1 INVFQGAL
9 MTMLDRMRRHRDWLK
24 WSLGLVC
31 VAFVLFYI
39 PDFLRGSGADAAS
52 GDSVAKVEGHEI
64 SSADFRRTYQAQ
76 LQAYRSAYGNN
87 MSDQLLKQLGIEQQI
102 LQQMVDER
110 AALAEAERV
119 GIKVS
124 DEEVRQRIFAMPAF
138 QENGGFI
145 GEARYQQLLRMQ
157 RPPLVASEFEDNIR
171 HGLAVEKLRGSLTDW
186 LSVNDAD
193 LEKEYR
199 RRNDKVKLAVVSFT
213 ADSFRTQVNASDT
226 EVSSYFDAHKS
237 DFKIPEKRKIRYLLI
252 DVEALRAKTVVPAAD
267 IEREYN
273 NNSEQYT
280 TPEQVRA
287 SHILLKTE
295 GKDDAAVKAKAEE
308 LLKQLRAGADFAE
321 LAKKNSE
328 DEASAKN
335 GGDLDYFGRGRMVA
349 EFDQTVFAMQ
359 PGTISDVV
367 KTQYGYH
374 IIKLVDKK
382 NATTRG
388 LAEVRQQ
395 LNDQLAYQRAQT
407 QAADLAQTLEKQISK
422 PADLDKVAKA
432 QGLTVQESGF
442 FARDEPILGLGPSPE
457 AANKAFEMKV
467 NDVSGALRASRGFV
481 FETVVA
487 KQDPRE
493 AKFDEVKDRAREE
506 VVKQKARDLSKQ
518 KAAEIAA
525 KLKTAPDFEKAAKAA
540 GVEAK
545 TTDLIARDAPIPD
558 LGAAPA
564 VEDAA
569 FRLAVGGVSD
579 PIATDTGTAV
589 IKVLEKKEVT
599 PEEWTSSKDRFRE
612 ELLTDRR
619 NRFFSAYMVKAKQ
632 KMKIDVNRESLQR
645 AAS

>member
-1 INVFQGAL
+1 

-39 PDFLRGSGADAAS
+39 PDFLRGTGADAAS
-52 GDSVAKVEGHEI
+52 GDTVAKVEGRDI
-64 SSADFRRTYQAQ
+64 TSADFRRTYQAQ
-76 LQAYRSAYGNN
+76 LQAYRSAYGGN
-87 MSDQLLKQLGIEQQI
+87 MNDQLLKQLGVEQQI

-110 AALAEAERV
+110 AALAEAERI

-138 QENGGFI
+138 QDNGGFI

-157 RPPLVASEFEDNIR
+157 RPPMIASEFEDNIR

-186 LSVNDAD
+186 LSVNDQD

-213 ADSFRTQVNASDT
+213 ADSFRAQVTASDA
-226 EVSSYFDAHKS
+226 EVASYFNGHQN

-252 DVEALRAKTVVPAAD
+252 DVEALRAKTVVPASD

-295 GKDDAAVKAKAEE
+295 GKDDASVKAKAEA
-308 LLKQLRAGADFAE
+308 LLKQARNGADFAE

-335 GGDLDYFGRGRMVA
+335 GGDLDYFGRGRMVP
-349 EFDQTVFAMQ
+349 EFDQAVFAMQ
-359 PGTISDVV
+359 PGAISDLV

-382 NATTRG
+382 NATTRP

-407 QAADLAQTLEKQISK
+407 QAADLAQTLEKQIK
-422 PADLDKVAKA
+422 TPADLDKVAKA
-432 QGLTVQESGF
+432 QGLIVQESGL

-457 AANKAFEMKV
+457 AANKAFDMKT
-467 NDVSGALRASRGFV
+467 NEVSGPLRASRGFV
-481 FETVVA
+481 FETLVA
-487 KQDPRE
+487 RQDPYVPKVE
-493 AKFDEVKDRAREE
+493 EVKDRVREE
-506 VVKQKARDLSKQ
+506 LVKQKARDLSKQ
-518 KAAEIAA
+518 KAAELAV
-525 KLKTAPDFEKAAKAA
+525 KLKSAADFEKTAKAA
-540 GVEAK
+540 GLEAK
-545 TTDLIARDAPIPD
+545 TTDLISQDSPFK
-558 LGAAPA
+558 LTVGA
-564 VEDAA
+564 
-569 FRLAVGGVSD
+569 VSD
-579 PIATDTGTAV
+579 PIATDNGTAV
-589 IKVLEKKEVT
+589 IKVLERKSVT
-599 PEEWTSSKDRFRE
+599 PEEWTSSKDRFRD
-612 ELLTDRR
+612 ELLADRR

-632 KMKIDVNRESLQR
+632 KMKIEVNREALQR